1 MSQPLV
7 GMDLTDLREALGPDQ
22 PGYRARQIYEALYRG
37 QATDLVQISTLPAG
51 MRQDLAG
58 RHAVGLPTVDR
69 LYESTDG
76 TRRYLLRL
84 ADGRTVET
92 VLMPEGERDT
102 ICISSQV
109 GCPVDCKFCMTAL
122 LGLERSLTAGEIV
135 GQVLLVARENQLRP
149 DGGRLNIV
157 MMGQGEPLL
166 NLPNVVKAT
175 RILLDPEGFGLSP
188 RRITVST
195 AGIIPKIA
203 ELGREPVR
211 PKLAISLN
219 ASTEEQRQ
227 ELMPITRKYHL
238 KDLMAACNAYPLRPW
253 EKLTFE
259 YVLLKG
265 VNDTDA
271 DARRV
276 VKLLANLNAK
286 VNLIALNPGP
296 GIPYETPDPERVAS
310 FQAIVRRGAALLRAQ
325 AARARYLRRLRP
337 AQEQFASR
345 CRTARCLPPR
355 YSRDAF
361 PPQSSCSPVCRR
373 ALKERAVRAP
383 HPACAAQRF
392 SPTAG
397 AGEHREFPA
406 LVVRARF
413 GGRRRPGLHRR
424 RQGRARSESSPHS
437 TAAARARSKV
447 RSLPTC
453 GPA

>member
-7 GMDLTDLREALGPDQ
+7 GMDLADLREALGAGQ
-22 PGYRARQIYEALYRG
+22 PPYRAKQVYQAIYRQ
-37 QATDLVQISTLPAG
+37 QASDFVQISTLPAKLRG
-51 MRQDLAG
+51 DLAAQ
-58 RHAVGLPTVDR
+58 HPIGLPEVAQ
-69 LYESTDG
+69 LYQSADG

-84 ADGRTVET
+84 DDGRTVET

-122 LGLERSLTAGEIV
+122 MGLERSLTAGEIV
-135 GQVLLVARENQLRP
+135 GQVLLVARENQLRQ

-175 RILLDPEGFGLSP
+175 RILLDPDGFALSP

-195 AGIIPKIA
+195 AGIIPKIV

-219 ASTEEQRQ
+219 ASTEESRQ

-238 KDLMAACNAYPLRPW
+238 KDLMAACKAYPLRPW

-276 VKLLANLNAK
+276 ARMLANLNCK
-286 VNLIALNPGP
+286 MNLIALNPGP
-296 GIPYETPDPERVAS
+296 GIPYGTPDPERVTS
-310 FQAIVRRGAALLRAQ
+310 FQAIVKRSVPCFIRKPRGLDIYAACGQ
-325 AARARYLRRLRP
+325 
-337 AQEQFASR
+337 
-345 CRTARCLPPR
+345 
-355 YSRDAF
+355 
-361 PPQSSCSPVCRR
+361 
-373 ALKERAVRAP
+373 LKRNEG
-383 HPACAAQRF
+383 
-392 SPTAG
+392 AG
-397 AGEHREFPA
+397 AQP
-406 LVVRARF
+406 VVPS
-413 GGRRRPGLHRR
+413 PGL
-424 RQGRARSESSPHS
+424 
-437 TAAARARSKV
+437 
-447 RSLPTC
+447 
-453 GPA
+453 